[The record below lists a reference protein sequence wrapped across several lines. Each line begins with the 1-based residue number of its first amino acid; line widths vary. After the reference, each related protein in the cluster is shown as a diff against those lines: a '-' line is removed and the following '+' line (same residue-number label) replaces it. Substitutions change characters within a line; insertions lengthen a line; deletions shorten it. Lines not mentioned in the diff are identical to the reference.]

1 MAPYFHS
8 FFYRSLKTEQS
19 VENIFLNQISPI
31 SLIGKKGAFD
41 RDSSRVFWHIT
52 NSYHVSTLQ
61 RHCNLI
67 NHFCLLF
74 DLEATTSLGSFAPD
88 ASSIASSIKYHA
100 EFTPL
105 FSPEKFE
112 LPQAFFATAQSVRD
126 ALIINWNATN
136 DYYEKLNVKQ
146 AYYLSMEFLQVRCY
160 HNHLNT
166 AWNISSI

>member
-1 MAPYFHS
+1 M
-8 FFYRSLKTEQS
+8 
-19 VENIFLNQISPI
+19 
-31 SLIGKKGAFD
+31 
-41 RDSSRVFWHIT
+41 
-52 NSYHVSTLQ
+52 
-61 RHCNLI
+61 
-67 NHFCLLF
+67 
-74 DLEATTSLGSFAPD
+74 GSFAPD

-160 HNHLNT
+160 HNHLNSLEHF
-166 AWNISSI
+166 WHLIFISIYHSILQGRALVNAIGNLELTGPYAEALSKLGYKLENVAHQVRHPQLYLYFLFLIFKYGMLYCSHELLLENPP